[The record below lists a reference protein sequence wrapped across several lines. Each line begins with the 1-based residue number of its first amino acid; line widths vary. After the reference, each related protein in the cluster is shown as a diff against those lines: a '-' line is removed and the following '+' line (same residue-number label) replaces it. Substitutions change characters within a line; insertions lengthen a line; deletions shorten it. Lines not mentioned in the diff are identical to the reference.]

1 MTSEVTLLCFGV
13 GSRRRSAPQVSDLID
28 TEGVTR
34 ARLFTVYTISVV
46 LALPQL
52 IPQSLFSKYD
62 PPAYEVNCGRM
73 NMMKKAKSK
82 VQVKGKN
89 AEPGESAQVFEAREA
104 RSVQEMFGSF
114 ASEIA
119 RIAGKPMTFFAA
131 VAVVLIWAASGP
143 FFEFSNTWQLGINT
157 TTTIVTALMV
167 FLIQNTQYRDTMAL
181 QLKLAELI
189 LVIEG
194 TESKMALAEDL
205 SHEDLETLK
214 ERVRSRTEKSD

>member
-1 MTSEVTLLCFGV
+1 MDRQRMTHKRTLPGSSTILVPGHYHPLARLAPESELVRILNYPRLLAVIGLCGL
-13 GSRRRSAPQVSDLID
+13 GNLAGLSADIGNLSFISFALAQHAALTTSQSDALNAYNKTVQDALVVDGRLI
-28 TEGVTR
+28 
-34 ARLFTVYTISVV
+34 RLFTVYTISVV

-114 ASEIA
+114 
-119 RIAGKPMTFFAA
+119 
-131 VAVVLIWAASGP
+131 
-143 FFEFSNTWQLGINT
+143 
-157 TTTIVTALMV
+157 
-167 FLIQNTQYRDTMAL
+167 
-181 QLKLAELI
+181 
-189 LVIEG
+189 
-194 TESKMALAEDL
+194 
-205 SHEDLETLK
+205 
-214 ERVRSRTEKSD
+214 